1 MIGGLPRMSDEIEYP
16 EEGEF
21 VVVNVQGIEKNGAY
35 LSLQGYSDDIR
46 AFVFIGEVSSG
57 WVARVRD
64 HLREGQRTVARV
76 TRVRKD
82 KRSVDV
88 SIKSVSDER
97 RRETLQDWKNE
108 QRASQL
114 LRIISERVGWPE
126 EEYESMSTQLSDTF
140 GGLYAAFEAA
150 AATPESLADFGF
162 EGDWIP
168 MLVEIALENIVPAS
182 VTIRGRFHIEV
193 WSEKGVEAIRIALAA
208 AEDVAKDME
217 EVEIDCYY
225 DGAPEYRIEVV
236 APDYK
241 SAEKAYEQA
250 RDLASSEIKKAGG
263 RFEIHRE

>member
-1 MIGGLPRMSDEIEYP
+1 MSI
-16 EEGEF
+16 
-21 VVVNVQGIEKNGAY
+21 
-35 LSLQGYSDDIR
+35 
-46 AFVFIGEVSSG
+46 
-57 WVARVRD
+57 
-64 HLREGQRTVARV
+64 
-76 TRVRKD
+76 
-82 KRSVDV
+82 
-88 SIKSVSDER
+88 
-97 RRETLQDWKNE
+97 
-108 QRASQL
+108 
-114 LRIISERVGWPE
+114 
-126 EEYESMSTQLSDTF
+126 QLSDTF

-193 WSEKGVEAIRIALAA
+193 WSEKGVEAIRIALGA

-263 RFEIHRE
+263 RFELHRE

>member
-1 MIGGLPRMSDEIEYP
+1 LSSEIEYP

-21 VVVNVQGIEKNGAY
+21 VVVTVQGIEKNGAY

-82 KRSVDV
+82 RLSVDV

-114 LRIISERVGWPE
+114 LRIISERAGWSDS
-126 EEYESMSTQLSDTF
+126 EYDSMGLQLSETF

-150 AATPESLADFGF
+150 AATPESLEEFGF

-168 MLVEIALENIVPAS
+168 MLVETALENIVPAS
-182 VTIRGRFHIEV
+182 VIIRGRFHIEV
-193 WSEKGVEAIRIALAA
+193 WSDKGVEVIQIALSA
-208 AEDVAKDME
+208 AEDVAEGME
-217 EVEIDCYY
+217 EVQVDCYY

-241 SAEKAYEQA
+241 SAEKAYEDA
-250 RDLASSEIKKAGG
+250 REAVSSHIKKAGG
-263 RFEIHRE
+263 HFELHRE